1 MTFFRTVTVA
11 AAEAGRSP
19 DLLTRL
25 RAREID
31 GVAVVDRSASE
42 PDLDA
47 TERVPF
53 RLDPGDMII
62 VNSGHCLHRATS
74 VVGSSVCWTA
84 CSFMAESKAGDR
96 VYCWG

>member
-11 AAEAGRSP
+11 AAETGRSP

-31 GVAVVDRSASE
+31 GV
-42 PDLDA
+42 
-47 TERVPF
+47 
-53 RLDPGDMII
+53 I
-62 VNSGHCLHRATS
+62 VKGVHDGA
-74 VVGSSVCWTA
+74 A
-84 CSFMAESKAGDR
+84 CKAGDR